1 MPIDSKHKDY
11 DKYAP
16 IWKRI
21 KDITELENLGEYL
34 IKLNPHDD
42 SDDNR
47 IRNEQYQK
55 RAVFYPIAQHMA
67 NGLHSQLF
75 SKEPELVVP
84 TSLEYLLTNAD
95 GMGNSIYQ
103 QSQMTAYDVIRMS
116 RAALYVSFPKTD
128 GGVSVADMENGNFFA
143 TIHRFAPDQIINWQK
158 TNIGSRSVL
167 SRVIIQDKEQVFDD
181 DAYEPEYR
189 DIIKEFALNDGV
201 FAERTW
207 RKMKIEGGKEEWIP
221 DAWYIPLDG
230 NGNPWN
236 EIPFTFVG
244 SSNNDAQVDKPL
256 LDGMVRINIGHYRNS
271 ADYEDSVWFAGQAQP
286 WMSGVTQTHIDMMQ
300 ENKMYVG
307 SRNLIGVP
315 AGETFGF
322 ASAPPNPLV
331 GEAMLKK
338 VELMVMMGASLMT
351 QSGRERKEVE
361 VLGEQQIQHS
371 ALSLI
376 SQNLSEAYT
385 KAIEWCG
392 RFMRTETTEAFY
404 KTTTDFAFH
413 KWSSDEL
420 REMSAGFVAGSIPP
434 VDYFNWL
441 KKVELTSH
449 DKTLEEFMQEVNTTD
464 SNVNLGE

>member
-1 MPIDSKHKDY
+1 MPIDSKHKEY
-11 DKYAP
+11 NKCAP

-116 RAALYVSFPKTD
+116 RAGLYVSFPKTD

-143 TIHRFAPDQIINWQK
+143 TIHRFEPDQIINWKK

-167 SRVIIQDKEQVFDD
+167 SRVIIQDKEQVFEDD
-181 DAYEPEYR
+181 EYEPEYK
-189 DIIKEFALNDGV
+189 DIIKEFALNEGV

-207 RKMKIEGGKEEWIP
+207 RRMKLEGGKEEWIP
-221 DAWYIPLDG
+221 DEWHIPLDG
-230 NGNPWN
+230 NGKPWK
-236 EIPFTFVG
+236 EIPFTFIG

-256 LDGMVRINIGHYRNS
+256 LDGMVRMNIGHYRNS

-286 WMSGVTQTHIDMMQ
+286 WMSGVTQTHIDMMK

-376 SQNLSEAYT
+376 SQNLAEAYT

-449 DKTLEEFMQEVNTTD
+449 DKTLEEFMQEVNTTESSVD
-464 SNVNLGE
+464 LGE